1 MHFKRRKCDA
11 TKDTDEVS
19 DEYVEAAGPI
29 FKAGEVFDK
38 EIGAT
43 EHNTDNGEESQLVLS
58 SKAEEMIDNEIL
70 AADHRDAKGLVTI
83 IFLLRFTLEPTI
95 STLSSPFSVKS
106 SSALISSSNTSPS
119 SPNHYTSCSLTSSAL
134 VAASQ

>member
-1 MHFKRRKCDA
+1 M
-11 TKDTDEVS
+11 S

-70 AADHRDAKGLVTI
+70 AADHRHAKGLVTF

-106 SSALISSSNTSPS
+106 SSALISSSNTSPHPSRYNDFFKTAFMLNS
-119 SPNHYTSCSLTSSAL
+119 SLNHGRFIL
-134 VAASQ
+134 

>member
-119 SPNHYTSCSLTSSAL
+119 SPNH
-134 VAASQ
+134 

>member
-58 SKAEEMIDNEIL
+58 SKAEEMIDNGIL

-106 SSALISSSNTSPS
+106 SSALISSSNTFPS
-119 SPNHYTSCSLTSSAL
+119 SPNH
-134 VAASQ
+134 

>member
-1 MHFKRRKCDA
+1 MNALLKKKMWCDT

-43 EHNTDNGEESQLVLS
+43 EDNTDIGEESQLVLR
-58 SKAEEMIDNEIL
+58 SKAEEMIDNEIG
-70 AADHRDAKGLVTI
+70 AADHKDAKGLVTLI
-83 IFLLRFTLEPTI
+83 IFP
-95 STLSSPFSVKS
+95 V
-106 SSALISSSNTSPS
+106 
-119 SPNHYTSCSLTSSAL
+119 SLTVL
-134 VAASQ
+134 HLTWDLGNIT

>member
-1 MHFKRRKCDA
+1 MSA
-11 TKDTDEVS
+11 
-19 DEYVEAAGPI
+19 EYVEAAGPI
-29 FKAGEVFDK
+29 FKAGEVFEK

-43 EHNTDNGEESQLVLS
+43 EDNTDNGEESQLVLS

-106 SSALISSSNTSPS
+106 SSALTSPS

>member
-19 DEYVEAAGPI
+19 AKYVEAAGPI

-43 EHNTDNGEESQLVLS
+43 EHNTDIGEESQLVLR
-58 SKAEEMIDNEIL
+58 SKAEEMIDNEIG
-70 AADHRDAKGLVTI
+70 AADHKDAKGLVT
-83 IFLLRFTLEPTI
+83 
-95 STLSSPFSVKS
+95 
-106 SSALISSSNTSPS
+106 LIMFPV
-119 SPNHYTSCSLTSSAL
+119 SLTVL
-134 VAASQ
+134 HLTWDLGNIT